1 MGDTKE
7 QAPMLDG
14 RPRQIL
20 VLRCFLGMAL
30 WVITSLLGGLAWL
43 LRERRPAL
51 LLGRPSLVAMRE
63 QVLCLLRPPLICLV
77 VRKTEE
83 EVISPTVL
91 FMSP

>member
-1 MGDTKE
+1 MDTVGDTKE
-7 QAPMLDG
+7 QAPMLDE
-14 RPRQIL
+14 RSRQIL
-20 VLRCFLGMAL
+20 VLSRDGTVGDHQSLGRPCL
-30 WVITSLLGGLAWL
+30 
-43 LRERRPAL
+43 EPAL

-77 VRKTEE
+77 VRKAEE